1 VALQRGGLADPVRE
15 ASSRVLFALW
25 CHPEWDQFAQCIL
38 KPDASEQV
46 GRQATNLLSF
56 LQSELRRGYGRL
68 EATQLVLPIVPT
80 STANAEQPAPVRKF
94 DTAIITALPI
104 ELAAVQLL
112 VGNKDGPY
120 RDEMAEKHDLRAME
134 MEAAGAL
141 EALWNFGRSAM
152 VVRGVC
158 DYGVGKNDI
167 WHAYAAL
174 AAAAVTVCLIRLL

>member
-1 VALQRGGLADPVRE
+1 MPHPLDPRRDLNHPNVVRGKIG
-15 ASSRVLFALW
+15 SSN
-25 CHPEWDQFAQCIL
+25 
-38 KPDASEQV
+38 
-46 GRQATNLLSF
+46 T
-56 LQSELRRGYGRL
+56 
-68 EATQLVLPIVPT
+68 LV
-80 STANAEQPAPVRKF
+80 
-94 DTAIITALPI
+94 
-104 ELAAVQLL
+104 
-112 VGNKDGPY
+112 KDGPY

-174 AAAAVTVCLIRLL
+174 AAAAVTACLIRLL